1 MNIFRNLFKP
11 IMKKIHLALLI
22 IATLAYSFTYSQN
35 TIATDKIN
43 WISFKEALDKNKK
56 EPRKIIMDINT
67 EWCGWCKYMDKTT
80 FTDPNIIAY
89 INTNF
94 YAVKF
99 DAESFDTIEYKGK
112 KYGPSQP
119 YSGAGRKPAH
129 TLAISLLQGQLSYPN
144 IMYFDDSSNV
154 ITAIPGYKS
163 SKDLQAFLIYFAENI
178 YKYAN
183 IQPFINDFN
192 NTFTDSL
199 RNKTEKVKWLT
210 IKQAVEK
217 NKKEKKKM
225 IISLQTDWCP
235 TCKIMDNCTF
245 NNQKLADYIN
255 TKCYA
260 VRLNATTKD
269 TIEFN
274 NYKFINENKEHP
286 FNQFA
291 VTLLNGKMR
300 FPNFIF
306 IDENSNLITG
316 VPGYMTTEGIEPI
329 IKYFVT
335 DSFKTTKWEDYI
347 KTFTS
352 DLATK

>member
-1 MNIFRNLFKP
+1 
-11 IMKKIHLALLI
+11 MKKQSFLLLI
-22 IATLAYSFTYSQN
+22 ICLLASTITYSQQPI
-35 TIATDKIN
+35 TTDKIQ
-43 WISFKEALDKNKK
+43 WLSFKEALEKNKK
-56 EPRKIIMDINT
+56 EPRKMIMDIYT

-119 YSGAGRKPAH
+119 YQGNGRKPSH
-129 TLAISLLQGQLSYPN
+129 NLAITLLQGQLSYPN
-144 IMYFDDSSNV
+144 LMYFDDSSNV

-163 SKDLQAFLIYFAENI
+163 AKDLQAFLIYFAENI

-183 IQPFINDFN
+183 IQPFLNDFN

-199 RNKTEKVKWLT
+199 KNKKENVKWLT
-210 IKQAVEK
+210 INEALEK
-217 NKKEKKKM
+217 NKKEKRKF
-225 IISLQTDWCP
+225 IISLQTEWCP
-235 TCKIMDNCTF
+235 TCKIMDNSTF
-245 NNQKLADYIN
+245 NNPKLADYIN
-255 TKCYA
+255 TKCYP
-260 VRLNATTKD
+260 VRLDATTKD
-269 TIEFN
+269 TIVFN

-291 VTLLNGKMR
+291 VTILNGKMR
-300 FPNFIF
+300 FPNFVF
-306 IDENSNLITG
+306 IDENLNLLSGI
-316 VPGYMTTEGIEPI
+316 PGYMTTEGIEPI
-329 IKYFVT
+329 IKFFMT
-335 DSFKTTKWEDYI
+335 DSFKTTKWEDFL

-352 DLATK
+352 DITSK

>member
-1 MNIFRNLFKP
+1 
-11 IMKKIHLALLI
+11 MKKIALLALI
-22 IATLAYSFTYSQN
+22 ICTLALNRGFSQQ
-35 TIATDKIN
+35 TIATDKIQ
-43 WISFKEALDKNKK
+43 WISFKEALEKNKK
-56 EPRKIIMDINT
+56 EPKKIIMDINT
-67 EWCGWCKYMDKTT
+67 EWCGWCKYMDRTT

-89 INTNF
+89 INTNY

-119 YSGAGRKPAH
+119 YSGSGRKPSH
-129 TLAISLLQGQLSYPN
+129 NLAISLLQGQLSYPN

-163 SKDLQAFLIYFAENI
+163 AKDLQAFLLYFAENI

-183 IQPFINDFN
+183 IQPFLNDFN

-199 RNKTEKVKWLT
+199 KEKTEKVKWLT
-210 IKQAVEK
+210 IKQALEK
-217 NKKEKKKM
+217 NKKEKRKI

-235 TCKIMDNCTF
+235 TCKIMDNSTF
-245 NNQKLADYIN
+245 NNAKLSEYIN
-255 TKCYA
+255 TKCYP

-269 TIEFN
+269 TIEYN

-306 IDENSNLITG
+306 IDENLNIITSI
-316 VPGYMTTEGIEPI
+316 PGYMTTDGIEPI
-329 IKYFVT
+329 IKFFVT
-335 DSFKTTKWEDYI
+335 DSFKTIKWEDYL

-352 DLATK
+352 DLSK